1 MTAAEIKGLI
11 EQALPTAEVAVE
23 SPDNTHFNAII
34 VAPDFEGK
42 GRIARH
48 QLVYGALGSRMGNE
62 IHALSM
68 QTLTPDE
75 YGGPAISS

>member
-1 MTAAEIKGLI
+1 MDAGEVKRLI
-11 EQALPTAEVAVE
+11 EQALPAAEVVVE
-23 SPDNTHFNAII
+23 SPDNTHFTAVI

-42 GRIARH
+42 SRIARH
-48 QLVYGALGSRMGNE
+48 QLVYGALGARMGGE

-75 YGGPAISS
+75 YKAIG